1 MTPPRHREL
10 FVLFHWSMQFQWH
23 TSVGV
28 ESRQQTPDSQRHLP
42 VWNDTWHQTV
52 EYVACLP
59 CQTRFRKARCQM
71 TCHLQLL
78 ASYCIT
84 DTTNISQCANNWTC
98 SSADNKKQAEV
109 ASLQITETHDSLYNK
124 ITDAHYSSVS
134 VSIGSYIYI
143 YCHLPVNTTCIT
155 RITSICQNHHWHSS
169 HCRLVMSTYYSQRI
183 QLQQL
188 EHAGRTASGTN
199 FANLYQSLCKLQQT
213 ALVKCNSNTDK

>member
-10 FVLFHWSMQFQWH
+10 FVLFHWSMQLQLH

-28 ESRQQTPDSQRHLP
+28 ESRRQTPDSQRHLP

-59 CQTRFRKARCQM
+59 CQTRFRKARCQT

-143 YCHLPVNTTCIT
+143 LPLTCKHNLHH
-155 RITSICQNHHWHSS
+155 QNYIYLPKSS
-169 HCRLVMSTYYSQRI
+169 LA
-183 QLQQL
+183 LFPL
-188 EHAGRTASGTN
+188 RTGNVHILFSENMAP
-199 FANLYQSLCKLQQT
+199 T
-213 ALVKCNSNTDK
+213 ARTCWQNRKRH